1 VSVLADEQVLGH
13 IDDALSSSCVPIDS
27 LMRRMFSLGF
37 RPSDEAG
44 TLIFAVGLYV
54 VNYNAARSLDST
66 ELESLAHAKSQVLGH
81 PVVSSF
87 LASKGYHLINDA
99 AGVTN

>member
-1 VSVLADEQVLGH
+1 MSALADEQVLGH

-27 LMRRMFSLGF
+27 LMRRLFDLGF
-37 RPSDEAG
+37 RPHDEAG

-54 VNYNAARSLDST
+54 VNYNAARSLDWT

-81 PVVSSF
+81 PIVSSF
-87 LASKGYHLINDA
+87 LAAKGYYLINDA